1 LKKIGFLPDKEIR
14 IALEAAYSGEKIL
27 IRALPGKNAAR
38 CCFNELTTQE
48 SHLPGSCWVKG
59 KPKRNRGGMNPPL

>member
-27 IRALPGKNAAR
+27 IGALPGKNAAR
-38 CCFNELTTQE
+38 CCFNELTAQE
-48 SHLPGSCWVKG
+48 SHITRET
-59 KPKRNRGGMNPPL
+59 KRNRGGMNPPL